1 MTLVLAILGLG
12 ALIVVH
18 EMGHMFVARMFG
30 MRVERFSVGFGPVL
44 ARWHGKKTTYQ
55 LALIPLGG
63 FVQIAGMNP
72 HDQLPPDDAGSY
84 ENKPPSARFATI
96 FAGPLTNYVFAIL
109 IMAVVMIAWGFPQW
123 QHAVSEVSSGSPAA
137 AAGLEPG
144 DAIEKVN
151 GEPVPAVTDVI
162 AAIEASKGKPITL
175 TALRGEQRVKL
186 QVTPRAE
193 DGTFRIGIGFGR
205 KLWFSELTAGRALA
219 LALYFPVEQTTRAL
233 SGLGQLFSGKA
244 SVKQVGGPVEIV
256 RQLKLSFE
264 DSLAMAILFLAIL
277 SVYLGLFNLLPIP
290 ALDGGRLIFLLYAM
304 ITRRPVSQ
312 KVENAVH
319 TVGFLLL
326 LLLIILVS
334 FGDVMRMFG
343 AR

>member
-1 MTLVLAILGLG
+1 
-12 ALIVVH
+12 
-18 EMGHMFVARMFG
+18 
-30 MRVERFSVGFGPVL
+30 
-44 ARWHGKKTTYQ
+44 
-55 LALIPLGG
+55 
-63 FVQIAGMNP
+63 
-72 HDQLPPDDAGSY
+72 
-84 ENKPPSARFATI
+84 
-96 FAGPLTNYVFAIL
+96 
-109 IMAVVMIAWGFPQW
+109 
-123 QHAVSEVSSGSPAA
+123 
-137 AAGLEPG
+137 
-144 DAIEKVN
+144 
-151 GEPVPAVTDVI
+151 
-162 AAIEASKGKPITL
+162 
-175 TALRGEQRVKL
+175 VKL
-186 QVTPRAE
+186 EVTPRAE
-193 DGTFRIGIGFGR
+193 DGTYRIGIGFGR
-205 KLWFSELTAGRALA
+205 KLWFSELTAGRAAA

-233 SGLGQLFSGKA
+233 AGLGQLFSGKA

-319 TVGFLLL
+319 TIGFLLL